1 VADFRR
7 RQYWKFTGSKV
18 ENFYYI
24 ESMEVFLK
32 ETVCAVEGRYCSVI
46 LLIDIVF
53 KGKYCGDLEEAMV
66 WNIGRH
72 IMMVF

>member
-46 LLIDIVF
+46 LLIDIV
-53 KGKYCGDLEEAMV
+53 
-66 WNIGRH
+66 
-72 IMMVF
+72 